1 MYGLKIF
8 SDMNTEYKAL
18 LKPLFQS
25 YSCNSGETVIE
36 QGKPADYIYLI
47 INGKVEISYKPY
59 DGSRITVSH
68 VGKDGLFGW
77 SALMG
82 RRKYTSSVT
91 AIEDL
96 ETVRIQGSQL
106 RKLCRQNPEAGKEIL
121 ERLATAASSRWKN
134 AHEQVK
140 SILVSGM
147 QS

>member
-1 MYGLKIF
+1 
-8 SDMNTEYKAL
+8 MNTEYKDL
-18 LKPLFQS
+18 LKLLAQP
-25 YSCNSGETVIE
+25 YSCHSGETVIE

-47 INGKVEISYKPY
+47 INGKVEVSYKPY

-77 SALMG
+77 SALVG
-82 RRKYTSSVT
+82 SRTYTSSVT

-96 ETVRIQGSQL
+96 ETVRIQGSEL
-106 RKLCRQNPEAGKEIL
+106 RKLCRRYPEAGKEIL
-121 ERLATAASSRWKN
+121 DRLATAASSRWTN

-140 SILVSGM
+140 SILVNGM

>member
-1 MYGLKIF
+1 
-8 SDMNTEYKAL
+8 MNTEYTNL
-18 LKPLFQS
+18 LKPLFQP
-25 YSCNSGETVIE
+25 YSCHSGDTVIE
-36 QGKPADYIYLI
+36 QGEPADYIYLI
-47 INGKVEISYKPY
+47 IDGKVEVSYKPY

-77 SALMG
+77 SALVG
-82 RRKYTSSVT
+82 SRTYTSSVT

-96 ETVRIQGSQL
+96 ETVRIQGSEL

-121 ERLATAASSRWKN
+121 ERLATEVSSRWTN

-140 SILVSGM
+140 AILVNGM